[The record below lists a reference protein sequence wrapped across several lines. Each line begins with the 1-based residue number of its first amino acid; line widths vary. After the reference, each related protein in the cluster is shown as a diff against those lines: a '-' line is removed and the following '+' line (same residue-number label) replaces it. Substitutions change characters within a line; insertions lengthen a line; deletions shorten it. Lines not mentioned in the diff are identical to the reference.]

1 MGLEEQLQEMCSLYK
16 KQMDAINRFTAA
28 NEAVFTEIEILL
40 REKFPQRI
48 SEFQIY
54 GVWDPPFEKVE
65 IGIDMKG
72 WKTLELREILWVE
85 ENTGF
90 KYREGGP
97 EGRYIFYYEPKI
109 VKNIDVEFM
118 EMTEKLIEI
127 KKELKK
133 DEE

>member
-1 MGLEEQLQEMCSLYK
+1 MGLEEQLQEMCNLYK
-16 KQMDAINRFTAA
+16 KQIDTINRFTAA

-40 REKFPQRI
+40 REKFPKRI

-133 DEE
+133 DEA